1 MSSLRDLVTHTLVPA
16 ERTTAMTLAALKTL
30 AARFTNDQHGF
41 IVSAELML
49 VATIAVLSMVV
60 GLSEVAFN
68 INNELEDV
76 GFAFCKLSQRY
87 SVQGTRGQ
95 KGHTDGSEFWDVS
108 DHCDSACDI
117 QCGNVQS
124 EY

>member
-1 MSSLRDLVTHTLVPA
+1 
-16 ERTTAMTLAALKTL
+16 MTLAFTHTV
-30 AARFTNDQHGF
+30 AARLWKDQHGF
-41 IVSAELML
+41 IISAELML

-76 GFAFCKLSQRY
+76 GSAFGKMSQRY
-87 SVQGTRGQ
+87 SVQGTSGH
-95 KGHTDGSEFWDVS
+95 KGHTAGSEFWDVS
-108 DHCDSACDI
+108 DQCDGACDI
-117 QCGNVQS
+117 QCGDTSS

>member
-1 MSSLRDLVTHTLVPA
+1 
-16 ERTTAMTLAALKTL
+16 MTLSIKTL
-30 AARFTNDQHGF
+30 ATRFANDQHGF
-41 IVSAELML
+41 IVSAELVL

-76 GFAFCKLSQRY
+76 GSSFGKMSQRY
-87 SVQGTRGQ
+87 CVLGT
-95 KGHTDGSEFWDVS
+95 KGHQGKTDGSEFWDVS

-117 QCGNVQS
+117 QPGNAQS